1 MKKDQSILVDAEI
14 LVAAVQTIK
23 SHHPEWMESEAWLTH
38 LAKLVEIEV
47 STSPSSSLGLSHLFS
62 TYQEIDETE
71 LTGRISDELEGLRT
85 AYRKDP
91 SQFSEQAVNQLK
103 IVNSYIQ
110 TANDFEMC
118 LEDAAYIVD
127 RNDAD
132 DLSGRL
138 EALAGLVDEKSRLFL
153 RIQKE
158 VRELAERRRS
168 LPPGAERQQSRKLAQ
183 ARFTLEA
190 QKKICGHK
198 GCDSM
203 LTLREGSA
211 SFFWGCKNFPECW
224 GRRPLTKDE
233 QKLLSTI

>member
-1 MKKDQSILVDAEI
+1 MKKDQSIPVNAEI
-14 LVAAVQTIK
+14 LITAVQTIR
-23 SHHPEWMESEAWLTH
+23 SHHPEWMESEAWLIH
-38 LAKLVEIEV
+38 LAKLVEIEG
-47 STSPSSSLGLSHLFS
+47 STSPSSSLDLSNLFS
-62 TYQEIDETE
+62 TYQEIDETQ
-71 LTGRISDELEGLRT
+71 LTGRIADELEGLRV

-91 SQFSEQAVNQLK
+91 SQFSDEAVNQLQ

-118 LEDAAYIVD
+118 LEDAAFIVD

-132 DLSGRL
+132 DLSERL

-158 VRELAERRRS
+158 VRELAGRRAT
-168 LPPGAERQQSRKLAQ
+168 LPSGTERQQSRKLAQ

-190 QKKICGHK
+190 KKKRCDYK

-203 LTLREGSA
+203 LTLREGNG
-211 SFFWGCKNFPECW
+211 SFFWGCKKFPECW
-224 GRRPLTKDE
+224 GRRSLTRE
-233 QKLLSTI
+233 ERTLIET

>member
-1 MKKDQSILVDAEI
+1 MTNDRSISVDAEI
-14 LVAAVQTIK
+14 LITAVQTIK
-23 SHHPEWMESEAWLTH
+23 YHHPEWMETEAWLTH
-38 LAKLVEIEV
+38 LSKLVEIED
-47 STSPSSSLGLSHLFS
+47 STSHSLSLDLSNLFS

-71 LTGRISDELEGLRT
+71 LTGHVADELEGLRT

-91 SQFSEQAVNQLK
+91 SQFSDEAVNQLQ

-132 DLSGRL
+132 DLGGRL
-138 EALAGLVDEKSRLFL
+138 EVLAGLVDEKSRLFL

-158 VRELAERRRS
+158 VRELAERRQS
-168 LPPGAERQQSRKLAQ
+168 LPSGAERQQSRKLAQ

-190 QKKICGHK
+190 KNKRCGHH

-203 LTLREGSA
+203 LTIREGNGNY
-211 SFFWGCKNFPECW
+211 FWGCKKFPTCW
-224 GRRPLTKDE
+224 GRKPLNDE
-233 QKLLSTI
+233 ARKLLEGI